1 MRPPQSA
8 FNGVYNACELSV
20 ANNPGSVKNSTL
32 LRFRDYYPPPPYSH
46 LLTRPPELQKS
57 PLMPLITAMAD
68 IDPPAVG
75 VYQVVFQAVH
85 PVNNRHRNVQIL
97 LDLEYNIKLQ
107 TGTTP
112 GLRYAQQS
120 PSGDLKQMAWEVENK
135 AHNDKPFF
143 STAVRIGVARAGEK
157 AEILLKALSTFVGLF
172 QHGGRPLAYLTE
184 REYAGQITSTALGKL
199 FSEARTHRPG
209 FLVISWSSPVLCI
222 FRRLLGS
229 KSKGSCPW
237 TS

>member
-1 MRPPQSA
+1 
-8 FNGVYNACELSV
+8 
-20 ANNPGSVKNSTL
+20 
-32 LRFRDYYPPPPYSH
+32 
-46 LLTRPPELQKS
+46 
-57 PLMPLITAMAD
+57 MPLITAMAD

-85 PVNNRHRNVQIL
+85 PAHNWHRNVQIL

-157 AEILLKALSTFVGLF
+157 AEMLLNALSTFVGLF
-172 QHGGRPLAYLTE
+172 QHGGRPLAYLTD
-184 REYAGQITSTALGKL
+184 REYARTDHVTALAKAVFRSKDLPGGISRQ
-199 FSEARTHRPG
+199 FPGTHRAG
-209 FLVISWSSPVLCI
+209 ASASG
-222 FRRLLGS
+222 RRDRRKAAALGHL
-229 KSKGSCPW
+229 KAASCRKRPFV
-237 TS
+237 